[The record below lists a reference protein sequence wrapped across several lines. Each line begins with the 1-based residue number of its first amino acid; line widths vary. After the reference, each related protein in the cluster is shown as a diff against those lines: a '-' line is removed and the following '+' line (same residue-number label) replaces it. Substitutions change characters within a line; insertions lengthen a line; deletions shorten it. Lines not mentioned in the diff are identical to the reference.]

1 VAGHVYCTLH
11 GNDSQKQS
19 VGVKHSVGTYVL
31 VTTVALNV
39 DIKKYLV

>member
-1 VAGHVYCTLH
+1 MYIINRVAMIL
-11 GNDSQKQS
+11 S
-19 VGVKHSVGTYVL
+19 VGMKRSGDTYVL